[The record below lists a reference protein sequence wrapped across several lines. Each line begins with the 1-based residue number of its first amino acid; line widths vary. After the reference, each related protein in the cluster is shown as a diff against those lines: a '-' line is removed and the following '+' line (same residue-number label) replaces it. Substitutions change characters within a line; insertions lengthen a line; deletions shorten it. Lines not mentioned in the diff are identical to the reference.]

1 MNEMIN
7 LNSKLPA
14 HLQSAAQVQ
23 NVFANASGE
32 GGFPVISLK
41 GKVFHVTRGGDKEL
55 ITNEHGDPVPSLECV
70 IVAVNPN
77 RSKVY
82 YASAYTEGDS
92 SAPDCYSNDGL
103 RPASDAE
110 NPQCKSC
117 AACPQNVWGSAT
129 QNGQKR
135 KACGD
140 SMRLAVSA
148 VDQLNDPMLLR
159 VPAGSLKFLNEYGKV
174 LAKRGVSPQHVV
186 TRIGFDTDAN
196 FALKF
201 KAERF
206 VSAEE
211 MAEID
216 AVLGGE
222 KDTIEE
228 ITGVSGGTTSNAER
242 QSEAPTPVKKSPKLE
257 EAVEEVVA
265 TPKAEVQV
273 DEPAPVAAPAPKVET
288 KPVEEYNDIDAAL
301 DDLNFDD

>member
-1 MNEMIN
+1 
-7 LNSKLPA
+7 
-14 HLQSAAQVQ
+14 
-23 NVFANASGE
+23 
-32 GGFPVISLK
+32 
-41 GKVFHVTRGGDKEL
+41 
-55 ITNEHGDPVPSLECV
+55 
-70 IVAVNPN
+70 
-77 RSKVY
+77 
-82 YASAYTEGDS
+82 
-92 SAPDCYSNDGL
+92 
-103 RPASDAE
+103 
-110 NPQCKSC
+110 
-117 AACPQNVWGSAT
+117 
-129 QNGQKR
+129 
-135 KACGD
+135 
-140 SMRLAVSA
+140 
-148 VDQLNDPMLLR
+148 
-159 VPAGSLKFLNEYGKV
+159 LNEYGKV

-216 AVLGGE
+216 AVLSGE

-242 QSEAPTPVKKSPKLE
+242 HSEAPAPVKKSPKLE

-265 TPKAEVQV
+265 PPKAEVQV

-288 KPVEEYNDIDAAL
+288 KSVEEYNDIDAAL

>member
-1 MNEMIN
+1 MNEMVN
-7 LNSKLPA
+7 VNSKLPA
-14 HLQSAAQVQ
+14 HLQGVAKVT

-32 GGFPVISLK
+32 SGFPVISLK
-41 GKVFHVTRGGDKEL
+41 GKNFHITRGGEKEL
-55 ITNEHGDPVPSLECV
+55 VTNEHGDPVPSLECV

-82 YASAYTEGDS
+82 YATAYVEGDNK
-92 SAPDCYSNDGL
+92 APDCYSNDGL
-103 RPASDAE
+103 RPADDAE

-117 AACPQNVWGSAT
+117 AACPHNIWGSST
-129 QNGQKR
+129 HNGQKR

-140 SMRLAVSA
+140 SMRLAVAA

-159 VPAGSLKFLNEYGKV
+159 VPAGSLKFLNEYGKL

-201 KAERF
+201 KAARY

-211 MAEID
+211 MAEVD
-216 AVLGGE
+216 TVTLND

-242 QSEAPTPVKKSPKLE
+242 QSEAPAPVKKSPKLE

-265 TPKAEVQV
+265 PHKAEVQV
-273 DEPAPVAAPAPKVET
+273 DEPAPAPASKVET
-288 KPVEEYNDIDAAL
+288 KSVDDYDDIDAAL
-301 DDLNFDD
+301 DDLDFED

>member
-1 MNEMIN
+1 MNELVN

-14 HLQSAAQVQ
+14 HLQGATKVT
-23 NVFANASGE
+23 NVFANASGD

-41 GKVFHVTRGGDKEL
+41 GKNFHITRGGEKEL
-55 ITNEHGDPVPSLECV
+55 VTNEHGDPVPSLECV
-70 IVAVNPN
+70 IMAVNPN

-82 YASAYTEGDS
+82 YVTAYTEGDNK
-92 SAPDCYSNDGL
+92 APDCYSNDGL

-117 AACPQNVWGSAT
+117 AACPHNVWGSAT

-140 SMRLAVSA
+140 SMRLAVAA

-211 MAEID
+211 MAEVD
-216 AVLGGE
+216 TVALNE

-242 QSEAPTPVKKSPKLE
+242 QSEASAPAPIKKSPKLQ

-265 TPKAEVQV
+265 PPKAEVQV
-273 DEPAPVAAPAPKVET
+273 DEPAPAPKVEA
-288 KPVEEYNDIDAAL
+288 KSVDDYNDIDAAL
-301 DDLNFDD
+301 DDLDFDD

>member
-1 MNEMIN
+1 
-7 LNSKLPA
+7 
-14 HLQSAAQVQ
+14 
-23 NVFANASGE
+23 
-32 GGFPVISLK
+32 
-41 GKVFHVTRGGDKEL
+41 
-55 ITNEHGDPVPSLECV
+55 
-70 IVAVNPN
+70 
-77 RSKVY
+77 
-82 YASAYTEGDS
+82 
-92 SAPDCYSNDGL
+92 
-103 RPASDAE
+103 
-110 NPQCKSC
+110 
-117 AACPQNVWGSAT
+117 
-129 QNGQKR
+129 
-135 KACGD
+135 
-140 SMRLAVSA
+140 MRLAVSA

-265 TPKAEVQV
+265 SARRSASAEGRNQAGRGVQRHRRS
-273 DEPAPVAAPAPKVET
+273 
-288 KPVEEYNDIDAAL
+288 
-301 DDLNFDD
+301 FG